1 MRLRVL
7 GPLEVRD
14 LDDRP
19 QVLGRVKERVLLGML
34 ALRVNTLVSK
44 DAILAGLWEGRPPR
58 SAPANV
64 TSYVS
69 NLRRIMQAG
78 LVLETRPGG
87 YLLTAD
93 ADAIDLLSFER
104 LVEQG
109 RRAQAEGQ
117 HALAVERLTQAAG
130 FWRGPVMDGLPVPDA
145 VRPDIARLED
155 LRLTAVEEC
164 IDGRLELGQHG
175 TLADELAVLT
185 SRHEFRER
193 LWGQRILALY
203 RSGRQSEALAA
214 YQEVHRLLDEHLG
227 IEPGAALRALHQQ
240 VLRSDPKLEYAV
252 AAPVAVSSWAPPRQ
266 LPPTVWAFTGRADEL
281 AWLESQGAAETMTV
295 MALVGTAGMGKTALA
310 VHWAHRVADRFPDG
324 QLYVDLHGHGTQELA
339 TPIEVLTSFLR
350 ALGVPSE
357 RIPTDVQTATASYRS
372 KLAGR
377 RVLVILDN
385 AGSAEQVR
393 PLLPGEPGCLTIV
406 TSRRR
411 LTGLVALDGARA
423 HVVGGLTSDDTHE
436 LLTRLLGADRAN
448 AEPAA
453 VAQLGEVCA
462 HLPLALRLA
471 AARVAGMDGS
481 IADCVADL
489 ASVQTLD
496 MLSVDD
502 EPSAVRAVFDSSYE
516 PLNPLAQRLFRL
528 LGLVPGEGFTRRTAA
543 ALLDLRP
550 EQADAV
556 LDVLVSASMIE
567 RRAAGQFGM
576 HDLLCRYATEKV
588 AAESFADSAAALERL
603 FGSYLQ
609 DTETAVVTMGSGMAR
624 IIEPVA
630 EILPELE
637 FGGSGEALAWLDA
650 QRQSLVAAA
659 LYAAEHGP
667 HGVAWRLCDQLR
679 GYFWARRCHP
689 EWLTVAEA
697 AVAAA
702 GDNLEAA
709 AAARH
714 CLGDHFWSLGDY
726 ELAIRHYEQVVAA
739 CAKAGLPRR
748 QVGVL
753 INLGA
758 VHRELGHLDQ
768 AHGRLRDALD
778 VAQRNEF
785 GETTIRANLGALH
798 VEMGRMQDAVQ
809 EHTRV
814 LDGSL
819 ASPPER
825 AFSLN
830 SVATA
835 HRHLGHL
842 DEAQACAIEALAL
855 HRETGNRAG
864 EASALESLAAIH
876 LDRNHPDEAFTF
888 AKDALAIAQAIA
900 NPRAETATLTMLAAV
915 HLHQGDH
922 TQAEHYF
929 TLGLD
934 SARTNRITFTE
945 LEALLG
951 LAATH
956 QATARPATARALATE
971 ALHAARSSG
980 FPLHQSTAEAFLAG
994 LAK

>member
-19 QVLGRVKERVLLGML
+19 QALGRVKERVLLGML

-58 SAPANV
+58 SAPANL

-69 NLRRIMQAG
+69 NLRRLMQAG

-130 FWRGPVMDGLPVPDA
+130 YWRGPVMDGLPVPDA

-252 AAPVAVSSWAPPRQ
+252 TASVVVSSWTPPRQ

-295 MALVGTAGMGKTALA
+295 VALVGTAGMGKTALA

-324 QLYVDLHGHGTQELA
+324 QLYVDLHGHGTQDPA

-357 RIPTDVQTATASYRS
+357 RIPIDVQAATASYRS

-423 HVVGGLTSDDTHE
+423 HVVGGLTSDDTQQ
-436 LLTRLLGADRAN
+436 LLTRLLGADRAK
-448 AEPAA
+448 AEPAS
-453 VAQLGEVCA
+453 VARLGEVCA

-496 MLSVDD
+496 MLAVDD

-528 LGLVPGEGFTRRTAA
+528 LGLVPGDGFTRRTAA
-543 ALLDLRP
+543 ALLELHP

-567 RRAAGQFGM
+567 RQAAGQFAM
-576 HDLLCRYATEKV
+576 HDLLCRYAVEKV
-588 AAESFADSAAALERL
+588 AAESVGDRAAALGRL

-609 DTETAVVTMGSGMAR
+609 DTEAAVVTMGSGMAR
-624 IIEPVA
+624 ITQPLA
-630 EILPELE
+630 EVLPGLE
-637 FGGSGEALAWLDA
+637 FDGSGEALAWLDA

-667 HGVAWRLCDQLR
+667 AGVAWRLCDQLR

-689 EWLTVAEA
+689 EWLTVAQA

-702 GDNLEAA
+702 RDDLEAA

-714 CLGDHFWSLGDY
+714 CLGDHFWSLGEY
-726 ELAIRHYEQVVAA
+726 EPAIAQYEQVVAA
-739 CAKAGLPRR
+739 CAEAGLPRR

-758 VHRELGHLDQ
+758 VHRELGHLAQ
-768 AHGRLRDALD
+768 AHDRLRAALD

-785 GETTIRANLGALH
+785 AETTIRANLGALH
-798 VEMGRMQDAVQ
+798 VEMGRMEDAVQ

-814 LDGSL
+814 LGAQ
-819 ASPPER
+819 ASPPEQ

-830 SVATA
+830 SLATA

-842 DEAQACAIEALAL
+842 DQAQTCATDALAL

-864 EASALESLAAIH
+864 EASALETLAAIH
-876 LDRNHPDEAFTF
+876 LDRNDVPEAFTL

-929 TLGLD
+929 TLGLH
-934 SARTNRITFTE
+934 SARTNRITYTE

-956 QATARPATARALATE
+956 QATARPTTAQALATE
-971 ALHAARSSG
+971 ALQAARTSG
-980 FPLHQSTAEAFLAG
+980 FHRHQATAESLLSG
-994 LAK
+994 LAQ

>member
-19 QVLGRVKERVLLGML
+19 QALGRVKERVLLGML

-44 DAILAGLWEGRPPR
+44 DAILAGLWEGDPPR
-58 SAPANV
+58 SAPANL

-69 NLRRIMQAG
+69 NLRRLMQAG

-130 FWRGPVMDGLPVPDA
+130 YWRGPVMDGLPVPDA

-252 AAPVAVSSWAPPRQ
+252 TAPVAVSSWTPPRQ

-324 QLYVDLHGHGTQELA
+324 QLYVDLHGHGTQDPA

-357 RIPTDVQTATASYRS
+357 RIPTDVPAATASYRS

-423 HVVGGLTSDDTHE
+423 HVIGGLTSDDTQQ
-436 LLTRLLGADRAN
+436 LLIRLLGADRAE

-453 VAQLGEVCA
+453 VAQLGAVCA

-496 MLSVDD
+496 MLAVDD

-528 LGLVPGEGFTRRTAA
+528 LGLVPGNGFTRRTAA
-543 ALLDLRP
+543 ALLDLHP
-550 EQADAV
+550 ERADAV

-567 RRAAGQFGM
+567 RRAAGQFAM
-576 HDLLCRYATEKV
+576 HDLLCRYAVEKV
-588 AAESFADSAAALERL
+588 AAESVADRAAALGRL

-609 DTETAVVTMGSGMAR
+609 DTEAAVVTMGSGMAR
-624 IIEPVA
+624 ITQPLA
-630 EILPELE
+630 EVLPGLE
-637 FGGSGEALAWLDA
+637 FDGSSEALAWLDA

-667 HGVAWRLCDQLR
+667 AGVAWRLCDQLR

-702 GDNLEAA
+702 GDDLEAA

-714 CLGDHFWSLGDY
+714 CLGDHYWSLGDY
-726 ELAIRHYEQVVAA
+726 ELAIRQYEQVVAA
-739 CAKAGLPRR
+739 CAKAGLARR

-758 VHRELGHLDQ
+758 VHRELGHLTQ
-768 AHGRLRDALD
+768 AYDRLRAALD
-778 VAQRNEF
+778 VAQCNEF
-785 GETTIRANLGALH
+785 AETTIRANLGALH
-798 VEMGRMQDAVQ
+798 VEMGRMEDAVQ

-814 LDGSL
+814 LGSQ
-819 ASPPER
+819 ASPPEQ

-830 SVATA
+830 SLATA
-835 HRHLGHL
+835 HRHLGNL
-842 DEAQACAIEALAL
+842 DEAQSCAAAGLAL

-864 EASALESLAAIH
+864 EASALETLAAIH
-876 LDRNHPDEAFTF
+876 LDRNDVAEAFTF
-888 AKDALAIAQAIA
+888 AEDALAIAQAIA

-929 TLGLD
+929 TLGLQ
-934 SARTNRITFTE
+934 SARTNRITYTE

-956 QATARPATARALATE
+956 QATARPTTAQALATE
-971 ALHAARSSG
+971 ALQAARTSG
-980 FPLHQSTAEAFLAG
+980 FHRHQATAEG
-994 LAK
+994 LLSGLGR

>member
-34 ALRVNTLVSK
+34 ALRVNTLVSR
-44 DAILAGLWEGRPPR
+44 DALLAGLWEGRPPR

-69 NLRRIMQAG
+69 NLRRIMQPG
-78 LVLETRPGG
+78 LVLETLPGG
-87 YLLTAD
+87 YQLTAD

-109 RRAQAEGQ
+109 RQARADGQ

-145 VRPDIARLED
+145 VRPEIARLED
-155 LRLTAVEEC
+155 LRLTALEEC

-252 AAPVAVSSWAPPRQ
+252 VAEPVVVSSWTPPRQ

-324 QLYVDLHGHGTQELA
+324 QLYVDLHGHGTQDPS

-357 RIPTDVQTATASYRS
+357 RIPTDVETATASYRS

-411 LTGLVALDGARA
+411 MTGLVALDGARA
-423 HVVGGLTSDDTHE
+423 HVVGGLTPDDAHE

-453 VAQLGEVCA
+453 VAKLGEVCA

-481 IADCVADL
+481 IEDCVADL
-489 ASVQTLD
+489 TSVQTLD
-496 MLSVDD
+496 MLAVDD

-528 LGLVPGEGFTRRTAA
+528 LGLVPGGGFTRRTAA
-543 ALLDLRP
+543 ALLDVHP
-550 EQADAV
+550 DKADAV

-567 RRAAGQFGM
+567 RRAAGQFVM
-576 HDLLCRYATEKV
+576 HDLLCRYATERV
-588 AAESFADSAAALERL
+588 AAETTEDRAAALGRL

-624 IIEPVA
+624 ITQPLA
-630 EILPELE
+630 EILPALE
-637 FGGSGEALAWLDA
+637 FQGSGEALAWLDA
-650 QRQSLVAAA
+650 QRESLVAAA

-697 AVAAA
+697 AVTAA
-702 GDNLEAA
+702 GDDLEAA

-726 ELAIRHYEQVVAA
+726 EPAIRQYVQVVAA
-739 CAKAGLPRR
+739 CAEAGLARR

-758 VHRELGHLDQ
+758 VHRELGHLNQ
-768 AHGRLRDALD
+768 AHDRLREALD

-785 GETTIRANLGALH
+785 AETTIRANLGALH
-798 VEMGRMQDAVQ
+798 VEMGRMEDAVQ

-814 LDGSL
+814 VDGGQ
-819 ASPPER
+819 ASAPER

-830 SVATA
+830 SLATA

-842 DEAQACAIEALAL
+842 DEAQSCAMDALAL

-864 EASALESLAAIH
+864 EASALETLAAIH
-876 LDRNHPDEAFTF
+876 LDRDHPTEAFTF

-929 TLGLD
+929 TLGLE
-934 SARTNRITFTE
+934 SARTNRITYTE

-956 QATARPATARALATE
+956 QATARPTTARALATE
-971 ALHAARSSG
+971 ARQAAQASG
-980 FPLHQSTAEAFLAG
+980 FAHHQATAETL
-994 LAK
+994 LRTM